1 MADLEVVPRV
11 DVDDQNHEAREVRA
25 RNYLQRNPRFKW
37 IAAAVAVV
45 LLVGGLLI
53 WHYFAI
59 RESTDDA
66 QIEGDIIPI
75 SARVGGTVTHVL
87 FEDNQYVEAGTILV
101 QMDPTDYK
109 VALDKATADLADA
122 EASAQSAKATIPITS
137 TTASSQLETAR
148 ANLAAAQRDVEA
160 ARARVQEAQAN
171 YQKAAAD
178 LQRYTQLVQKDEVP
192 RQTYETAVAAEAAT
206 RATLDS
212 SRAAVAVAES
222 RVLQAQ
228 AQVRMAGTV
237 PEQISVTKGRA
248 GSAAASVLKSSADL
262 EQARLNLEY
271 TTVRAPVSGIVSK
284 KSVQP
289 GQVIQPGQPLVAL
302 VPLQNMWVVA
312 NFKETQLK
320 NMHPGQAAKV
330 HVDAYGR
337 DYNGHV
343 DSFGGA
349 TAARF
354 SLLPPENATGN
365 YVKVVQRVPVKI
377 VFEKD
382 QDPEHMLRP
391 GMSVTPTVITK

>member
-11 DVDDQNHEAREVRA
+11 EEEQHEARGGRA

-37 IAAAVAVV
+37 IVAAVAVV
-45 LLVGGLLI
+45 LLVAGLLI

-75 SARVGGTVTHVL
+75 SARVGGTVQRVL

-122 EASAQSAKATIPITS
+122 EASAQSAKANIPITS

-160 ARARVQEAQAN
+160 ARAHVQEAQAN
-171 YQKAAAD
+171 YQKAATD

-192 RQTYETAVAAEAAT
+192 RQTYDTAVAVETSA

-212 SRAAVAVAES
+212 ARAAVAVAES

-248 GSAAASVLKSSADL
+248 GSAAASVLKASADL

-271 TTVRAPVSGIVSK
+271 TTVRAPVSGVVSK

-289 GQVIQPGQPLVAL
+289 GQVIQSGQPLVAL

-382 QDPEHMLRP
+382 QDPEHKLRP

>member
-11 DVDDQNHEAREVRA
+11 EEEQHEARSGRA
-25 RNYLQRNPRFKW
+25 RNYLQRNPRIKW
-37 IAAAVAVV
+37 IVAAVAVI
-45 LLVGGLLI
+45 LMVGGLLI
-53 WHYFAI
+53 WHYFSI

-75 SARVGGTVTHVL
+75 SARVGGTVTRVL
-87 FEDNQYVEAGTILV
+87 FEDNQYVEAGAILV

-109 VALDKATADLADA
+109 VSLDKASADLADA
-122 EASAQSAKATIPITS
+122 EASSASAKANVPITS
-137 TTASSQLETAR
+137 TTASSQLQTAQ
-148 ANLAAAQRDVEA
+148 ANLVAAQRDVEA
-160 ARARVQEAQAN
+160 SRSHVQEAQAN

-192 RQTYETAVAAEAAT
+192 RQTYDTAVAAEAAA

-212 SRAAVAVAES
+212 ARAAVAVSES
-222 RVLQAQ
+222 KVLQAQ
-228 AQVRMAGTV
+228 AQVRAAGTV
-237 PEQISVTKGRA
+237 PQQISVTKGRA
-248 GSAAASVLKSSADL
+248 GSAAASVLKNAADV

-271 TTVRAPVSGIVSK
+271 TTVRAPASGVVSK

-320 NMHPGQAAKV
+320 KMHPGQAAKI

-337 DYNGHV
+337 DYHGRV

-382 QDPEHMLRP
+382 QDPEHKLRP